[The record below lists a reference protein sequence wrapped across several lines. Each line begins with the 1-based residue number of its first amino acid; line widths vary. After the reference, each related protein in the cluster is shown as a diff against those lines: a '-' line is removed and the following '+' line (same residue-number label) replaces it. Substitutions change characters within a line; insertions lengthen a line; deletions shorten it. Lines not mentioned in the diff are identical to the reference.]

1 MLQVKGAYIANEHFL
16 SVVDTGNGGL
26 SLANEMVIVDVVRQA
41 THLCIRW
48 GSNMVNITLAK

>member
-41 THLCIRW
+41 THLCIR
-48 GSNMVNITLAK
+48 